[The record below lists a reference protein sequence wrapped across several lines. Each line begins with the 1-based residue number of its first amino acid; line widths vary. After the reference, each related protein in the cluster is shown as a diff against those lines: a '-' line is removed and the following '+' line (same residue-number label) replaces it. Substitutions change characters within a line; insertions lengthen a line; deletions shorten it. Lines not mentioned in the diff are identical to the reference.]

1 MSQKGPDRHE
11 LKTLEALVTACADEQ
26 LQRFAGVRAHE
37 KADGSVVTELD
48 HALQRRLEEA
58 LRSHRPAYR
67 FLAEEMPAERQHSL
81 LASAEGPLWVLDP
94 LDGTTN
100 FAAGLPF
107 YSVSLGLVSGGE
119 AIAGIVYDPVRRE
132 CFSASRGHGVW
143 CNGASLTPASHA
155 HGLRDALA
163 CVDFKRLPKPL
174 AGRLAAQPPYRSQRN
189 LGSCA
194 LEWCWLAAG
203 RFHIYLHGGMKLWD
217 HAAGHLILSEA
228 GGRATTLADA
238 PIRCDTTEPRSVVAA
253 LDPPLQ
259 RQWHA
264 WLNGTS

>member
-1 MSQKGPDRHE
+1 MSQKGPDRQE
-11 LKTLEALVTACADEQ
+11 LKALGELVTACADDQ
-26 LQRFAGVRAHE
+26 LREFAGVHGLE

-48 HALQRRLEEA
+48 HALQRRLEEV
-58 LRSHRPAYR
+58 LHSYRPGYR
-67 FLAEEMPAERQHSL
+67 FLAEEMSGEQQRSL
-81 LASAEGPLWVLDP
+81 LVSADGPMWVLDP

-107 YSVSLGLVSGGE
+107 YSVSLALVCGGE
-119 AIAGIVYDPVRRE
+119 ALAGVIYDPVRRE
-132 CFSASRGHGVW
+132 CFSASRGNGVW
-143 CNGASLTPASHA
+143 CNDIALTPASRA
-155 HGLRDALA
+155 EGLRDALA

-238 PIRCDTTEPRSVVAA
+238 PIRCDTTDPRSVVAA
-253 LDPPLQ
+253 LDPQLQ

>member
-1 MSQKGPDRHE
+1 MSQTGPDQPE
-11 LKTLEALVTACADEQ
+11 LKALSDLVRHCADAQ
-26 LQRFAGVRAHE
+26 FQKFAGAESVE

-48 HALQRRLEEA
+48 HALQEA
-58 LRSHRPAYR
+58 LQTALRERHPGFR
-67 FLAEEMPAERQHSL
+67 FLGEEMEADQQRQL
-81 LASAEGPLWVLDP
+81 LASADGPLWVLDP

-107 YSVSLGLVSGGE
+107 FSVSLGLVEQGR
-119 AIAGIVYDPVRRE
+119 ALAGIVYDPVRRE
-132 CFSASRGHGVW
+132 CFSASRGRGVW
-143 CNGASLTPASHA
+143 CNEHPLAAHSRAESLRS
-155 HGLRDALA
+155 ALA

-174 AGRLAAQPPYRSQRN
+174 AARIATQPPYRSQRN

-228 GGRATTLADA
+228 GGRATTLQGEE
-238 PIRCDTTEPRSVVAA
+238 IVCDTTQARSVVAA
-253 LDPPLQ
+253 LDGPLQ
-259 RQWHA
+259 QQWYA
-264 WLNGTS
+264 WLQEEA